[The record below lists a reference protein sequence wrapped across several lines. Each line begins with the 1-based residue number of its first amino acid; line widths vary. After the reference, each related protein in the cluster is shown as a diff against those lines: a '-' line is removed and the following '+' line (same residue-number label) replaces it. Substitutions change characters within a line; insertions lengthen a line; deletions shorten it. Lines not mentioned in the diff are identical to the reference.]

1 MNKKISIKK
10 NQNLLKYLNKTQMPT
25 TLWLTSKG
33 YSINKKGQ
41 ISKKQTGGGKNNS
54 LNILKSIDIPV
65 SITNLSSVIENNK
78 LKKYIKKNEQNGG
91 SLIQNINALSV
102 PVVLWLVSE
111 GLNLDNNNNLIYQKK
126 KSTLNK
132 SLKNSKSQQGGNT
145 ASLMYNLNKLAVPV
159 VLWLISNGLEMDS
172 TGKINKSPKVNLK
185 NKQSAGSILHHVNKL
200 SVPIVLWL
208 ISRGLEIDNL
218 GQLIPLKSN
227 AKKQSGGT
235 ILQNINKL
243 SVPVILWLVS
253 ELLDQKKSRINNN
266 LDIKNKM
273 HKLIGG
279 GSGLWTNIAELLLIP
294 GIYILCSIGLKN
306 LSDSGN
312 TIEEKLFVNQKDE
325 DNFFENSDNKKKI
338 EMENEDNEEL
348 GYDNSTNEEKEI
360 REKINSDQLGGF
372 IRGGSPQYFNYYDY
386 DNQSG
391 S

>member
-41 ISKKQTGGGKNNS
+41 ISKISKKQTGGDRNNS

-102 PVVLWLVSE
+102 PVILWLVSE

-126 KSTLNK
+126 KNNLNK
-132 SLKNSKSQQGGNT
+132 SLKNSKSQLGGNT

-159 VLWLISNGLEMDS
+159 VLWLIANGLEMDS

-218 GQLIPLKSN
+218 GQLIPLRSD

-243 SVPVILWLVS
+243 SVPVILWLIS
-253 ELLDQKKSRINNN
+253 EFLDQKKSRINNN

-325 DNFFENSDNKKKI
+325 DNFFENKDNKKKI
-338 EMENEDNEEL
+338 EMEDEDNEEL
-348 GYDNSTNEEKEI
+348 GDVNSMNEEKEI
-360 REKINSDQLGGF
+360 REKINDEQSGGF
-372 IRGGSPQYFNYYDY
+372 IRGGSPQNFTYYD
-386 DNQSG
+386 NG
-391 S
+391 F